1 MKNIEVLEA
10 SALVAYV
17 TPEPGATVVESL
29 LDDPDTECYVHAI
42 NLCEVYY
49 HSIRTSDEPTA
60 WLVVESILAAG
71 VIVRQDMDESFWRG
85 LGQIKARGKI
95 SLADCF
101 CLSLAIRL
109 GGRVVTSDHGEFDP
123 LVPLGLC
130 PILFIR

>member
-1 MKNIEVLEA
+1 LKSIEVLDA

-17 TPEPGATVVESL
+17 TREPGAVVVEAL
-29 LDDPDTECYVHAI
+29 LDDPDTVCYVHAI

-49 HSIRTSDEPTA
+49 QSIRTSDEPPA
-60 WLVVESILAAG
+60 WVVVESILAAG
-71 VIVRQDMDESFWRG
+71 VIVREDMDESLWKII
-85 LGQIKARGKI
+85 GQNKARGKI

-101 CLSLAIRL
+101 CLSLAIHI

>member
-1 MKNIEVLEA
+1 MGIEVFDA
-10 SALVAYV
+10 CALVALLQG
-17 TPEPGATVVESL
+17 EPGGSVVDSL
-29 LDDPDTECYVHAI
+29 LKGPASTCHVHSV

-49 HSIRTSDEPTA
+49 QIIRIADETTA
-60 WLVVESILAAG
+60 DQAINDLLAVG
-71 VIVRQDMDESFWRG
+71 LIVREDMDWIFCTEVGKR
-85 LGQIKARGKI
+85 KAHGRI

-101 CLSLAIRL
+101 CLCPAISL